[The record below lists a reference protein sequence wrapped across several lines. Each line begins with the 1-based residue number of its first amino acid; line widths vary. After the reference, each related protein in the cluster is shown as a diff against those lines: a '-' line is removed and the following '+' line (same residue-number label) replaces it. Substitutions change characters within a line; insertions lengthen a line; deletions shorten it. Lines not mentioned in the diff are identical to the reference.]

1 MLKQAA
7 TIDDRFQDRAAEMDV
22 DRGISVEPENHDEFD
37 FENRWTPVA
46 FTLALGKTNSEI

>member
-7 TIDDRFQDRAAEMDV
+7 TIDDCFQDGAAEIDV
-22 DRGISVEPENHDEFD
+22 ERGLSVEPENHDEFD

-46 FTLALGKTNSEI
+46 FTLALGKANSEI

>member
-22 DRGISVEPENHDEFD
+22 DGGISVEPENHDEFD